1 MAKTLEQER
10 LAFEEDARRLEE
22 RRRRLEEK
30 EREQAILTVERSGLL
45 KLEAKRL
52 AALTDRIK
60 TLQDHFAD
68 HKHDHSSRR
77 GLLAMVSRRNSL
89 LRYLQRKN
97 RDSYLETIKK
107 LGLRK

>member
-1 MAKTLEQER
+1 MSIS
-10 LAFEEDARRLEE
+10 LARKADVRKDHGRHDSDTGSPEV
-22 RRRRLEEK
+22 
-30 EREQAILTVERSGLL
+30 Q
-45 KLEAKRL
+45 
-52 AALTDRIK
+52 

-89 LRYLQRKN
+89 LRYLQRTN
-97 RDSYLETIKK
+97 RDNYLATIKK

>member
-1 MAKTLEQER
+1 MSIS
-10 LAFEEDARRLEE
+10 LARKADVRKDHGRHDSDTGSPEGQIA
-22 RRRRLEEK
+22 
-30 EREQAILTVERSGLL
+30 V
-45 KLEAKRL
+45 
-52 AALTDRIK
+52 LTDRIK

-89 LRYLQRKN
+89 LRYLQRTN
-97 RDSYLETIKK
+97 RDNYLATIKK

>member
-1 MAKTLEQER
+1 MALTKEQKDQVIDK
-10 LAFEEDARRLEE
+10 FKKHVGD
-22 RRRRLEEK
+22 
-30 EREQAILTVERSGLL
+30 SGSP
-45 KLEAKRL
+45 EVQIAV
-52 AALTDRIK
+52 LTDRIK

-89 LRYLQRKN
+89 LRYLQRTN
-97 RDSYLETIKK
+97 RDNYLATIKK